1 MQDKYLSVAKAY
13 CQRIGWKVEDSVAV
27 MGTHYS
33 IENAFWAWDGTDL
46 VLVRV
51 VDGSPDQYI
60 VPAKKAQVTRAAKHI
75 NAARVDYI
83 FIKSLADD
91 GIPRALLAHR
101 RGKELKYV

>member
-1 MQDKYLSVAKAY
+1 MQDKYLGVAQAY

-33 IENAFWAWDGTDL
+33 VENAFWAWDGPYL

-51 VDGSPDQYI
+51 VEGSTDQYI

-83 FIKSLADD
+83 FIKVLNDD
-91 GIPRALLAHR
+91 GMPRALLVHK